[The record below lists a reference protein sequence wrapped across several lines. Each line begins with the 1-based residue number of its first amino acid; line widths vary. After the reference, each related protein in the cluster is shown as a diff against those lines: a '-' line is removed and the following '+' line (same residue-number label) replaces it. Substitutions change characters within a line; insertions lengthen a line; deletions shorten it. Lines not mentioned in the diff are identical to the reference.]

1 MECHRSQIAPDDFF
15 LAMPLEGFAQAFGTE
30 WYIAEGETRPPD
42 APFADDLF
50 ADPGAAA
57 P

>member
-1 MECHRSQIAPDDFF
+1 
-15 LAMPLEGFAQAFGTE
+15 MPLEGFAQAFGTE
-30 WYIAEGETRPPD
+30 WFIAQGVTRDPD

-50 ADPGAAA
+50 ADLGAAA